1 MTIEELFGTLQQ
13 SVVAT
18 WRKHLKT
25 KKYSS
30 HMALDDYYKNAP
42 ELIDTLIE
50 NWQGAHEKVED
61 YVNVL
66 DGKEYD
72 TAVDYL
78 TDLRKVCKDGAEL
91 LDSSELKSDLDAI
104 LSLIDSTIYKLRE
117 LKESRGLVAFIHNS
131 LVNESKTSLAN
142 IADYTESW
150 TRQCWDDKELSAL
163 LVAMTNGVY
172 RELAERQVLSSTTDK
187 EKAVADKWLDII
199 EKIYTLIK

>member
-30 HMALDDYYKNAP
+30 HMALDDYYKDAP

-61 YVNVL
+61 YKNVL

-78 TDLRKVCKDGAEL
+78 TDLRKTCKDGAEL

-117 LKESRGLVAFIHNS
+117 LKENVGLVDFLKMVS
-131 LVNESKTSLAN
+131 ESKTSLAN

-172 RELAERQVLSSTTDK
+172 RELSERQVRSSTSDK
-187 EKAVADKWLDII
+187 EKVVADKWLDII
-199 EKIYTLIK
+199 EKIYQLIK